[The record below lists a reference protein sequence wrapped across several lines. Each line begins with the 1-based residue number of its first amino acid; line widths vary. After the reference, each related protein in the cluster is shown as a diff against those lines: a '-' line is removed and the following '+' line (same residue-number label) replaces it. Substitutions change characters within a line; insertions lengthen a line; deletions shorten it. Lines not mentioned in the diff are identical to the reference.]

1 MELWEFSSMPFD
13 GEITDD
19 KIVCQ
24 NCGWSWDVED
34 GGNDLFVCH
43 KCNSD
48 NSKFYLPNS
57 NFEGADPVTAIAG
70 AVGSLANLGG
80 SIAQSKASKQLS
92 KSDLQKEVDARCGKD
107 KSRAIRKKVKAQYLE
122 CKKNALTSLDTDKK
136 ASSDEKKKAQE
147 TQKEFQQKYLIE
159 QAKQKRTQTYIVI
172 GIISVILGIVIY
184 KKMKK

>member
-1 MELWEFSSMPFD
+1 MTHWEFSSMPFD

-24 NCGWSWDVED
+24 NCGWSWNVED
-34 GGNDLFVCH
+34 GGDDLYVCH

-48 NSKFYLPNS
+48 NSNFYLSHS
-57 NFEGADPVTAIAG
+57 NFGGVDPNAVVGAVGSVAG
-70 AVGSLANLGG
+70 AVGSVKQART
-80 SIAQSKASKQLS
+80 SKELS
-92 KSDLQKEVDARCGKD
+92 KSDLQKEIDTRCGKD
-107 KSRAIRKKVKAQYLE
+107 KSRAVRKKVKETYLN
-122 CKKNALTSLDTDKK
+122 CKQNVLTLLDTDKK
-136 ASSDEKKKAQE
+136 ASADEKRKAQE

-159 QAKQKRTQTYIVI
+159 KTKQKRTQTYIVI

>member
-1 MELWEFSSMPFD
+1 MEHWEFSSMPFD

-24 NCGWSWDVED
+24 NCGWSWDVEK

-43 KCNSD
+43 KCFTD
-48 NSKFYLPNS
+48 NSKFYLDKEVYSNAVDPNLIIQGV
-57 NFEGADPVTAIAG
+57 GALAG
-70 AVGSLANLGG
+70 AVGSVGQAR
-80 SIAQSKASKQLS
+80 ASKQLS

-107 KSRAIRKKVKAQYLE
+107 KSRAVRKKVKETYLN
-122 CKKNALTSLDTDKK
+122 CKQSVLTLLDTDKK
-136 ASSDEKKKAQE
+136 ASADEKRKAEE
-147 TQKEFQQKYLIE
+147 TQKEFQQKILIE
-159 QAKQKRTQTYIVI
+159 KTKQKRTQTYIVI

>member
-24 NCGWSWDVED
+24 SCGWSWYAED
-34 GGNDLFVCH
+34 GGDDLYICH

-48 NSKFYLPNS
+48 NSKFYLDKEVYSNAVDPNLIIQGVGS
-57 NFEGADPVTAIAG
+57 LAG
-70 AVGSLANLGG
+70 AVGSVG
-80 SIAQSKASKQLS
+80 QSRASKQLS

-107 KSRAIRKKVKAQYLE
+107 KSRAILKKKRATYLD
-122 CKKNALTSLDTDKK
+122 CKQNVLTSLDTDKK
-136 ASSDEKKKAQE
+136 ASADEKRKAQE

-159 QAKQKRTQTYIVI
+159 KTKQKRTQTYIVI

-184 KKMKK
+184 KKMNK